1 MWLLAARPATLPA
14 AVVPV
19 LVGTAAALHG
29 GVQLQVGPFV
39 AALVAALLIQ
49 IGTNFANDVFDFRK
63 GADTA
68 ERLGPPRVTQSGMVP
83 PEQVLIATFVTFG
96 LAALVGV
103 YLVLVGGW
111 PILVVGVLSILAG
124 LAYTGGP
131 WPIGYHSLG
140 DLFVFIFFGVVAVVG
155 SAYLQTLSITPLA
168 VWASFP
174 VGLLVTAI
182 LVVNNLR
189 DIDTDRQV
197 GKKTL
202 AVRLGRRAHTHA
214 VRKLRAPRVR
224 RAAGPVASGARRA
237 LVLDAIAEHAT
248 GYPAHPLRGAERRA
262 RAQRGAQAHGTSAP
276 GIWCAFCH
284 QPVAALI
291 TPDWLRQRADLAP
304 DRVALIGPDDQ
315 TWSFRDFHRRV
326 DAAAALLLD
335 QHARPGD
342 RIGLLAPNSL
352 AYAVAVQALMRIGA
366 VLVPINT
373 RLTPA

>member
-1 MWLLAARPATLPA
+1 MSSVAAQQPASKPVGGGRVWLLAARPATLPA

-29 GVQLQVGPFV
+29 GVQLQIGPFV

-49 IGTNFANDVFDFRK
+49 IGTNFANDVFDFHK

-68 ERLGPPRVTQSGMVP
+68 ERLGPPRVTQSGLVP

-131 WPIGYHSLG
+131 WPLGYHSLG

-155 SAYLQTLSITPLA
+155 SAYLQTLTITPLA

-202 AVRLGRRAHTHA
+202 AVRLGRRADAHR
-214 VRKLRAPRVR
+214 VRQLRAPGVR
-224 RAAGPVASGARRA
+224 RAAVPVAPGARRA
-237 LVLDAIAEHAT
+237 LVLDAIAEHAA
-248 GYPAHPLRGAERRA
+248 GYPADPLRRAERRA
-262 RAQRGAQAHGTSAP
+262 RPQRGAQAHGTLAP
-276 GIWCAFCH
+276 GVRCAFCH

-315 TWSFRDFHRRV
+315 TWSF
-326 DAAAALLLD
+326 
-335 QHARPGD
+335 QRP
-342 RIGLLAPNSL
+342 
-352 AYAVAVQALMRIGA
+352 
-366 VLVPINT
+366 
-373 RLTPA
+373 